1 MRADPSGSSSDHH
14 SSRTAR
20 RLAGVALGVVLAVS
34 VCSCGGT
41 GTSAPRTPAGSTPAV
56 RPAHPSA
63 PGGVD
68 QGATDFLPS
77 QLPAG
82 PATPDPAAAADAV
95 ARAGAFLVAFAHT
108 DLPQEQWW
116 AGIAPYFTSSAAE
129 VYHWTDVRN
138 VTAHGVDPAGATL
151 LPASTR
157 YRAEVAVPADGGAW
171 TVTLIRVGAQWQVER
186 AAPPERTG

>member
-14 SSRTAR
+14 SSRTGR
-20 RLAGVALGVVLAVS
+20 RLADVALGVVLAVS

-41 GTSAPRTPAGSTPAV
+41 GTNAPRTTAVSTPAV
-56 RPAHPSA
+56 ELQPSA

-77 QLPAG
+77 QPPAG
-82 PATPDPAAAADAV
+82 PATPDPAGAADAV
-95 ARAGAFLVAFAHT
+95 ARAGAFLAAFART

-129 VYHWTDVRN
+129 VYHWTDARN
-138 VTAHGVDPAGATL
+138 VTAHGVDVTGATL
-151 LPASTR
+151 VPASTR

-186 AAPPERTG
+186 AVPPDGRP